1 VWTAQNPCAES
12 FEVSVSEESF
22 VLRKITLMLLAVLCI
37 VGLTTLSAK
46 ADIVA
51 EPIVYEIDGQPY
63 EGYFAINEGFG
74 DNQSVVMLIHDWN
87 GLGDYEKRRVQ
98 MLAERGYAAFAVDL
112 YGQGVRPT
120 TTEASREQSRQ
131 LYSDRSTMRKRLF
144 AGLAEAQSMTGVDPD
159 RVVAMGYCFGG
170 AAVLEFARAG
180 ADIDGFVSFHGSLA
194 TPEGQ
199 DYSQTQ
205 APILI
210 LHGGN
215 DPVAPMSE
223 VATLANELNTAGV
236 EYDMEIYGGVLHSF
250 TVWGADG
257 ETSQYNPKADTQS
270 WDALLTFLEKQLR

>member
-1 VWTAQNPCAES
+1 M
-12 FEVSVSEESF
+12 
-22 VLRKITLMLLAVLCI
+22 LRKLLLVGLAIACI
-37 VGLTTLSAK
+37 LGLTTLTAR
-46 ADIVA
+46 AEIIA
-51 EPIVYEIDGQPY
+51 EPMVYEIDGEPF

-74 DNQSVVMLIHDWN
+74 DNQPLVMLIHDWN
-87 GLGDYEKRRVQ
+87 GIDDYEKRRVQ

-120 TTEASREQSRQ
+120 TTAESQAESGK
-131 LYSDRSTMRKRLF
+131 LYSDRATMRQRLF
-144 AGLAEAQSMTGVDPD
+144 EGLAAAQLMASVDPE

-170 AAVLEFARAG
+170 AAALELARAG
-180 ADIDGFVSFHGSLA
+180 ADIDGFVSFHGGLA

-223 VATLANELNTAGV
+223 VAALAESLNTAEV
-236 EYDMEIYGGVLHSF
+236 EYTMEIYGGVLHSF

-257 ETSQYNPKADTQS
+257 ETSRYDPEADTQS
-270 WDALLTFLEKQLR
+270 WDTLLAFLDQQLR